1 MTSAP
6 SSHSLSVT
14 CRPLWILV
22 ISTLFLTAF
31 TVVFWNF
38 LSTQFG
44 FAIANP
50 GDWGHTLLVPF
61 VVGWLIWSRR
71 DELIRHPIRC
81 SKAGLPVV
89 CVGISLYVLTL
100 IGPGLLQSHNA
111 RSLGIAVTIWGIA
124 VTVFGWASL
133 RILWFP
139 LLYLVVFGQFLSDD
153 LTAPVTE
160 RLQDIATTGSAFVFE
175 FLGYDVVRHGELLTL
190 GANAEARPLDV
201 AEACSGMRMLMAFL
215 ALGTLLAWTGLP
227 RAWQRIVLI
236 ALAFPIAIVVNILRI
251 TTQGVLD
258 GFDAEFTVGAA
269 HSLLSTIWL
278 LPALL
283 LFLFFLWILDGFSDE
298 TEHVS
303 PSPVPGGDLRIAS
316 GSVVVLGALLLFMTS
331 CAVFLPFMLSANGIR
346 LEKTSAPLRAAFE
359 TLAPSFGG
367 WRKQGDD
374 VVYPANVVDV
384 LGTPTYLDRI
394 YVRDV
399 GDRSQSLRVHLA
411 HYTGGFTSRPHVPE
425 RCWSVQ
431 GMVQVSETVVL
442 PIDPSIFTGDD
453 PDDPHKAWASH
464 PVTGEPG
471 LVHLPKG
478 EASIRVTVFSD
489 PARPGSRLLAGYFF
503 VANGRLASGSRAARS
518 LAYNLRD
525 RRAFFTKMQ
534 FASVIPETD
543 LPPERL
549 IESFIEMIEDLLRPM
564 MPDVMRLLPV
574 ISPPP
579 SEPDVALTA
588 LSPRGREP
596 E

>member
-1 MTSAP
+1 MTPDTSPNTRSGACNP
-6 SSHSLSVT
+6 RWVLVT
-14 CRPLWILV
+14 
-22 ISTLFLTAF
+22 STLLLTAF

-38 LSTQFG
+38 ISTQFG
-44 FAIANP
+44 FAVANP
-50 GDWGHTLLVPF
+50 GDWGHTLLVPL

-71 DELIRHPIRC
+71 DDLVRHPIRC
-81 SKAGLPVV
+81 SKTGLLVV
-89 CVGISLYVLTL
+89 CAGISLYVLTL

-111 RSLGIAVTIWGIA
+111 RSVGVAVTIWGIA

-133 RILWFP
+133 RVLWFP
-139 LLYLVVFGQFLSDD
+139 LLYLFVFGQFLSDD

-160 RLQDIATTGSAFVFE
+160 RMQDVATIGSAFAFE
-175 FLGYDVVRHGELLTL
+175 LLGYDVVRHGELLTL
-190 GANAEARPLDV
+190 GADADARPLDV

-215 ALGTLLAWTGLP
+215 ALGTLLAWTRLP
-227 RAWQRIVLI
+227 RVWQRIVLV

-283 LFLFFLWILDGFSDE
+283 LFLFVLWVLDGFSE
-298 TEHVS
+298 EREHVS
-303 PSPVPGGDLRIAS
+303 TSTVSEGVDLRFAS
-316 GSVVVLGALLLFMTS
+316 GSPVVLGTLLLFMMS

-346 LEKTSAPLRAAFE
+346 LEKTAAPLRAPFE
-359 TLAPSFGG
+359 TLAASFGD

-374 VVYPANVVDV
+374 VVYPANLVDV

-394 YVRDV
+394 YVRDA
-399 GDRSQSLRVHLA
+399 GDRSGSLRVHLA
-411 HYTGGFTSRPHVPE
+411 HYTGGFTSRPHLPE

-431 GMVQVSETVVL
+431 GMVQVSDTVVV

-453 PDDPHKAWASH
+453 PDDPRKVRVPH
-464 PVTGEPG
+464 PVTGEPAP
-471 LVHLPKG
+471 VFLPEG
-478 EASIRVTVFSD
+478 EPSIRVTVFSD

-534 FASVIPETD
+534 FASFIAETE

-549 IESFIEMIEDLLRPM
+549 VESFIEMIEDMLRPM
-564 MPDVMRLLPV
+564 MPELMRLLPV
-574 ISPPP
+574 ISP
-579 SEPDVALTA
+579 SEPDVA
-588 LSPRGREP
+588 
-596 E
+596 